1 MRKRIVVCG
10 LHYSDWEACKVPAQR
25 TCNLTVG
32 TQKEP
37 ENVIDNTLSGSFF
50 GYGGKGGIRTH
61 GTLPYHWFSRPAP

>member
-50 GYGGKGGIRTH
+50 GYGGKGWER
-61 GTLPYHWFSRPAP
+61 FC